1 MSIRVDEHEVQLIVD
16 VPSGEDMSLFIEVA
30 SRYVDNVFSTTT
42 LAADQLRDI
51 ELYLSAHLATLTIDG
66 GGVSL
71 ERIGSSSIQYA
82 QLRGDKLYLT
92 RFGQL
97 AMMLDTTGK
106 LVASSKEKARF
117 RSFGAATS

>member
-1 MSIRVDEHEVQLIVD
+1 
-16 VPSGEDMSLFIEVA
+16 
-30 SRYVDNVFSTTT
+30 
-42 LAADQLRDI
+42 ADQLRDI

-82 QLRGDKLYLT
+82 QLQGDKLYLT

-97 AMMLDTTGK
+97 AIMLDTTGK

-117 RSFGAATS
+117 RSFGATVS